1 MRASSA
7 ASLAWSASPTGCRRA
22 RARARGSGMD
32 GPSGRSAS
40 WAGVDRFPKWTGSLR
55 FTLRTM
61 WLPMGRQDPTYERK
75 LEDFGRRV
83 LEQPGALDL
92 ATRQAAAR
100 GAALPDP
107 LAAYVDTVRRHAY
120 EVTDADVTGLLDAG
134 YSQDQV
140 FELTVAAAYG
150 AARTRLDL
158 GRAAMAGGAT
168 DEAEPVERGRA

>member
-1 MRASSA
+1 MGLR
-7 ASLAWSASPTGCRRA
+7 
-22 RARARGSGMD
+22 D
-32 GPSGRSAS
+32 
-40 WAGVDRFPKWTGSLR
+40 PK
-55 FTLRTM
+55 
-61 WLPMGRQDPTYERK
+61 YERK
-75 LEDFGRRV
+75 LEDFGQRV

-100 GAALPDP
+100 GAVLPDP
-107 LAAYVDTVRRHAY
+107 LAAYVDTVRRYAY